1 MTFYHHTRDSDDEDE
16 DVTVD
21 ARHYSIYSLN
31 TLQFAM
37 RNSVDQKA
45 NYCALEGHL
54 GPIVAASATGDHSH
68 LRGNRRQTSVSAVL
82 QATVLKLIIL
92 LQYCSLITFFHHTR
106 ILSAQ

>member
-1 MTFYHHTRDSDDEDE
+1 LRSNVQDSDDEDE

-54 GPIVAASATGDHSH
+54 GPIVGANATDNHSH
-68 LRGNRRQTSVSAVL
+68 LRGSRRQTIVRCGGAL
-82 QATVLKLIIL
+82 R
-92 LQYCSLITFFHHTR
+92 HHSGCQCHR
-106 ILSAQ
+106 

>member
-1 MTFYHHTRDSDDEDE
+1 MGT
-16 DVTVD
+16 TV
-21 ARHYSIYSLN
+21 SIPCLN

-82 QATVLKLIIL
+82 QATVLKLIIM
-92 LQYCSLITFFHHTR
+92 LQYCSLMTFYHHTR
-106 ILSAQ
+106 DSDDEDEDVTVDARHYSIYSLP